1 VVVLMGLGQR
11 AKIAQRLIARGWS
24 ASTPAAVLLSVAT
37 PSAETWIGTL
47 DELASGQAVTHAQP
61 GEVPGTLVIGDVVSL
76 AYRLGEAS
84 LAAPDAEK
92 ISEVG

>member
-1 VVVLMGLGQR
+1 M
-11 AKIAQRLIARGWS
+11 S
-24 ASTPAAVLLSVAT
+24 

-76 AYRLGEAS
+76 AYRLGD
-84 LAAPDAEK
+84 AALTARDADRV
-92 ISEVG
+92 SEVG